1 MNEKL
6 ETYQVTQYGEY
17 ACSCCKKPL
26 IGKCLAVADETDDE
40 GREWRTLHIECYDH
54 VTEEYDKLL
63 VDDKINPYK
72 SLEEYIYTNY
82 PVNSY
87 VE

>member
-1 MNEKL
+1 MKETL

-26 IGKCLAVADETDDE
+26 IGKCLAVAYESDEE
-40 GREWRTLHIECYDH
+40 GHYWRTLHTDCYKD
-54 VTEEYDKLL
+54 VVEEYSKALTENANMNY
-63 VDDKINPYK
+63 I
-72 SLEEYIYTNY
+72 SLEQYIYENY
-82 PVNSY
+82 PISPL